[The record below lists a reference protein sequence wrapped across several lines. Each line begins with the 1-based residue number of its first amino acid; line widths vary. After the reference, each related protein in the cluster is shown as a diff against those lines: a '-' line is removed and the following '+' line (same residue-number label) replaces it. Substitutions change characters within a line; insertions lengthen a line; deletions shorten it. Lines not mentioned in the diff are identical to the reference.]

1 MILWLSVLRPLEPHS
16 LTRLNFAARLKLLD
30 PPQDELFQLGELDPK
45 LNFHAGRTPIRIN
58 DLSQL
63 PKDPSKTAILIASE
77 SQVGTQ
83 MPSGWVLV
91 GQEVVAEGK
100 DPLILLSRSESQSL
114 VPQRH

>member
-1 MILWLSVLRPLEPHS
+1 
-16 LTRLNFAARLKLLD
+16 LLD

-100 DPLILLSRSESQSL
+100 DPLILLSRTESQSL